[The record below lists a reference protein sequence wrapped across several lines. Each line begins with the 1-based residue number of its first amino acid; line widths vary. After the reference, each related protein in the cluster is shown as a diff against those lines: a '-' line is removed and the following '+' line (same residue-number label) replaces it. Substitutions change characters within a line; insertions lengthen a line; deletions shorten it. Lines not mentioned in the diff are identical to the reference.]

1 MKCFVSILFV
11 SWGILDGIAQE
22 RCFSLDSCIR
32 YALIHRTEIV
42 VSENLGGDVNR
53 AVGYLRQR
61 QLPDMNVSYAHSMN
75 WGRSLNTE
83 TYEWEDSRNQNG
95 NASLS
100 SSLTLFAGMRLRNQ
114 IRAARINVLRNETT
128 HQKLKNDIELE
139 VIQAFYEVLA
149 ADAHRK
155 MTADFYAADEKQE
168 AKMRVLDSAG
178 RMAAPDRLEICGQT
192 RKTGIEK
199 RNAEKAYHLAL
210 LRLRKC
216 MNVQEMQAIRFV
228 ENGVRE
234 EFYIPSVDEIFCSA
248 LRHLPEVR
256 ALQLDSLL
264 LMNRLKQLRGNFS
277 PQLSLSGMLYTRY
290 QNHRLDP
297 VSGEKYVFWEQLKD
311 NNYKQVGIS
320 LSVPL
325 FNRGTVRWE
334 IRELRTEMQNHSLT
348 QNQLLAD
355 IRTEV
360 EQIYLEAEARGQN
373 YRLLCEQEKTY
384 REILSLRR
392 LQYEQGKLSVYDLLT
407 AETNWRNV
415 QTELLVER
423 YNLFCYLKMIDFYRT
438 GGVGVVY

>member
-1 MKCFVSILFV
+1 MKCLVSILFV
-11 SWGILDGIAQE
+11 YWGLLNGVAQE
-22 RCFSLDSCIR
+22 QHISLDSCIR
-32 YALIHRTEIV
+32 YALAHRTEIV
-42 VSENLGGDVNR
+42 VSENSDGDVKR
-53 AVGYLRQR
+53 AVMYLRQQ
-61 QLPDMNVSYAHSMN
+61 QLPDINVSYSHAMN

-95 NASLS
+95 NASLA

-114 IRAARINVLRNETT
+114 IRAARINVLRNETA

-149 ADAHRK
+149 ADARRK
-155 MTADFYAADEKQE
+155 MTANFYAADEKQE
-168 AKMRVLDSAG
+168 AKIKILDSVG
-178 RMAAPDRLEICGQT
+178 RISAPDCLVISGQT
-192 RKTGIEK
+192 RKTSIEK
-199 RNAEKAYHLAL
+199 RNAEKAYQLAL

-216 MNVQEMQAIRFV
+216 MNIQDMRTIRLV
-228 ENGVRE
+228 GSEQRE
-234 EFYIPSVDEIFCSA
+234 EFYIPTPDVIFCSA
-248 LRHLPEVR
+248 LSHLPEVR
-256 ALQLDSLL
+256 TLQLDSLL
-264 LMNRLKQLRGNFS
+264 LRNRLKQLRGSFS

-325 FNRGTVRWE
+325 FNRNAVRRD
-334 IRELRTEMQNHSLT
+334 IRELRTEMQNRDLR

-360 EQIYLEAEARGQN
+360 EQICLEAETRRQN
-373 YRLLCEQEKTY
+373 YQLLCEQEKTY
-384 REILSLRR
+384 KEILSLRR
-392 LQYEQGKLSVYDLLT
+392 IQYDQGKLSVYDLLT

-423 YNLFCYLKMIDFYRT
+423 YNLFCYLRMIEFYRT
-438 GGVGVVY
+438 GGVGAVY